1 MKPQA
6 YLAGPMTGIL
16 DYNFDEFEYF
26 RKKLDQAGWHVITPF
41 DTNNRVWQK
50 HYGRMFNPRE
60 DKCNYGDS
68 ILREM
73 FVLNIETLLDSKAMF
88 VLPNAD
94 GSTGVRIEKSVA
106 DAFSIPIFNAEDYIA
121 AV

>member
-6 YLAGPMTGIL
+6 YLAGPMTGIEF
-16 DYNFDEFEYF
+16 YNYIEFERF
-26 RKKLDQAGWHVITPF
+26 QAKLEKAGWHVLTPF
-41 DTNNRVWQK
+41 DASNRVWQK
-50 HYGRMFNPRE
+50 HFKRMFNPRE
-60 DKCNYGDS
+60 DKCNYGDPL
-68 ILREM
+68 IKEM
-73 FVLNIETLLDSKAMF
+73 FLLDIEMLLESKAMF
-88 VLPNAD
+88 VLPNSD